1 MLSSRHTLP
10 IASRLAFAFS
20 LFLLP
25 FAPPYQGPGSRCSEE
40 AAPLRSTIT
49 ISHPLPLHR
58 PRQRSGVTGTVFSVR
73 VKLTPLRSGPK
84 TTSRPSRQKQFPSSR
99 DCLHRNFSLRSVI
112 QGPPLLG
119 LLFQFF

>member
-49 ISHPLPLHR
+49 IMPPPTPPPSSSAQWCDGDRLLRAGKTHPP
-58 PRQRSGVTGTVFSVR
+58 
-73 VKLTPLRSGPK
+73 PLRSKDDFKALPPK
-84 TTSRPSRQKQFPSSR
+84 AIS
-99 DCLHRNFSLRSVI
+99 
-112 QGPPLLG
+112 
-119 LLFQFF
+119 

>member
-73 VKLTPLRSGPK
+73 VNSP
-84 TTSRPSRQKQFPSSR
+84 PSAPVQRR
-99 DCLHRNFSLRSVI
+99 L
-112 QGPPLLG
+112 QGPPAKSNFLAVATV
-119 LLFQFF
+119 FTEISASEA